1 MHDWSDETFDWE
13 GLDKAVSFI
22 HANLLRFG
30 RIGVRQSKEK
40 FGTARI
46 YCSLG
51 FNQLHDI
58 THPGY
63 VYSRY
68 PKWLWTWD
76 IYVGSRIIP
85 FLFNWFIVPWQKL
98 VYRKVYQ
105 EACKKWPHL
114 EEEICCCADFRKLL
128 TFYPSENLRKKDK

>member
-1 MHDWSDETFDWE
+1 MHTWGEEDFDWE

-30 RIGVRQSKEK
+30 RIEVRQSKEK

-51 FNQLHDI
+51 FSQLHSI
-58 THPGY
+58 THPGHCY
-63 VYSRY
+63 NRY
-68 PKWLWTWD
+68 PKWLWNLD
-76 IYVGSRIIP
+76 CIYGSKLIP
-85 FLFNWFIVPWQKL
+85 FLFNWWVVPYQKF

-105 EACKKWPHL
+105 EACKRWPHL
-114 EEEICCCADFRKLL
+114 EKEICCCADFRELL
-128 TFYPSENLRKKDK
+128 TFYPSENLRKGEV